1 MRLLK
6 EYIKLIVEEIIKEDI
21 AIGKLSP
28 QMIGIYAFAQAI
40 NKLIYKGEAL
50 PGSVPID
57 IIDAGEQ
64 LKSAPMTTKTERV
77 YGLSFQSS
85 GNSFKLYLDPRSN
98 VSGMSSSN
106 ETHDI
111 VHAFTGHLAKAFG
124 RRRQSVEKS
133 GRYKISPSRFNKIT
147 IDRKVKDQI
156 NSAFKNYFGFDL
168 DKETF
173 TNPFKMT
180 QKEYEEWFGQK
191 YEKNLIDKG
200 VVPGNVSNMAR
211 HIHQAVHGNDFSSG
225 VIGKKHYAKYPGI
238 EKHFDFSDYK
248 DSYLFLLYKVMAKLR
263 L

>member
-1 MRLLK
+1 
-6 EYIKLIVEEIIKEDI
+6 
-21 AIGKLSP
+21 
-28 QMIGIYAFAQAI
+28 
-40 NKLIYKGEAL
+40 
-50 PGSVPID
+50 
-57 IIDAGEQ
+57 
-64 LKSAPMTTKTERV
+64 
-77 YGLSFQSS
+77 
-85 GNSFKLYLDPRSN
+85 
-98 VSGMSSSN
+98 MSSSN

-147 IDRKVKDQI
+147 IDRKVEDQI

-191 YEKNLIDKG
+191 HEKDLIDQG

-211 HIHQAVHGNDFSSG
+211 HIHQAVQGNDFSSG

-238 EKHFDFSDYK
+238 KKDFDFSDYK
-248 DSYLFLLYKVMAKLR
+248 LSGFRTSPFEMDPDTQVYNPSTEDEEELGNKMNDAIRDNVSEGKKIENPKQIVDTIMKEYNESFGLISSEEQKKNFKHRYDTPEVRTAMIRLFELYNEFLDRYKKIQSNLE
-263 L
+263 